1 MAGLFST
8 RITSPAR
15 NLFFS
20 NTLTKQITTRRIN
33 TAVNMG
39 SQPQADITLYT
50 NHACPFAHRAHITL
64 AELGLPVREEIIDLN
79 TPRSPEYLQI
89 NPRGLVPTII
99 YNGEIITESAI
110 VAQFLADAHPSHL
123 LPASTD
129 KNGPLTRAR
138 VAFFADAYSNKV
150 QAHIG
155 KAIYRAQTEEEVN
168 QAVDDA
174 VAGIVKEVEPL
185 LKNAAPFFNGSDKL
199 TFAEVLV
206 APFVIRLLSSAK
218 HGLLPTNL
226 PSRLEKETPNFYKW
240 AQAISK
246 NPSVLKI
253 YDEDRVVEAS
263 KRVRAKFASKA

>member
-1 MAGLFST
+1 
-8 RITSPAR
+8 
-15 NLFFS
+15 
-20 NTLTKQITTRRIN
+20 
-33 TAVNMG
+33 MG

-64 AELGLPVREEIIDLN
+64 AELGLPVKEEIIDLN

-174 VAGIVKEVEPL
+174 VAGPYSSIRHSTAILRQARPPANQSPL
-185 LKNAAPFFNGSDKL
+185 PPR
-199 TFAEVLV
+199 E
-206 APFVIRLLSSAK
+206 
-218 HGLLPTNL
+218 
-226 PSRLEKETPNFYKW
+226 ETPNFYKW